1 MDSSLISHLVRRYRQ
16 PRMLCW
22 HDVLVLRFDQAGCDF
37 GALVA
42 QWTPRLHNGEFH
54 FLADNAALLTFE
66 QPYMINMLSQQTA
79 TIALLKKDNEERKAR
94 EASQQKDEDSTP
106 ILGGSRL
113 MLTQGPISNAPS
125 PAPYANGIAPQATGF
140 RAF

>member
-1 MDSSLISHLVRRYRQ
+1 
-16 PRMLCW
+16 
-22 HDVLVLRFDQAGCDF
+22 
-37 GALVA
+37 
-42 QWTPRLHNGEFH
+42 
-54 FLADNAALLTFE
+54 
-66 QPYMINMLSQQTA
+66 MINMLSQQTA
-79 TIALLKKDNEERKAR
+79 TIELLKKDNEERKAR

-125 PAPYANGIAPQATGF
+125 PAPYANGIASQATGF